1 MQLAGGHG
9 KFTISHILATS
20 FVRAVDAA
28 ATHYREKKTKLPVG
42 DQDIIPILDRTESGR
57 AGKLERFSHYVARQQ
72 GFEDAKECPQLCKL
86 AYDYLRKSKG
96 CEDNVY
102 EFFSNEPEAE
112 SLYVKLIEE
121 FDKCIIS
128 YFAFHWSQA
137 PFVISQVP
145 SGSVLVV
152 FCGVVQLLQ
161 VLYWLFLT
169 GLWVPL
175 GFALAVPTSS
185 RSLANMRFGYAKFWV
200 QLYNVPLLCITKDIG
215 VFLSR
220 QIGQVV
226 EVDSR
231 PSGACLGNMSSCPS
245 FTFDV
250 DSLGILYV
258 TAWQALWRTR
268 WLGWSVYGLVAG
280 RELAAPHDL
289 RAKFLHLRPTI
300 LTENLNQMG
309 RAVIPPTPP
318 STESQNKS
326 GTKVGIVSIS
336 VGLVA
341 LEVEQG
347 SLVEQCPLM
356 EGVKDMGSQGSKNSV
371 FNSESYAG
379 KFACLLFFRFDVGR
393 TDDINGSFLG
403 AEGVVASKQIPS
415 DAEYGTRRKG

>member
-1 MQLAGGHG
+1 MLKSG
-9 KFTISHILATS
+9 IS
-20 FVRAVDAA
+20 VRGFSM
-28 ATHYREKKTKLPVG
+28 LI
-42 DQDIIPILDRTESGR
+42 IIPILDRTEFGR
-57 AGKLERFSHYVARQQ
+57 AGKLEKFSHYVARQQ

-137 PFVISQVP
+137 PFVISQEW
-145 SGSVLVV
+145 
-152 FCGVVQLLQ
+152 Q
-161 VLYWLFLT
+161 VLSAESEQKKPKLKNFVIAAT
-169 GLWVPL
+169 
-175 GFALAVPTSS
+175 
-185 RSLANMRFGYAKFWV
+185 RF
-200 QLYNVPLLCITKDIG
+200 
-215 VFLSR
+215 
-220 QIGQVV
+220 
-226 EVDSR
+226 
-231 PSGACLGNMSSCPS
+231 CLGCPLRGGAAPSSFVLAIS
-245 FTFDV
+245 
-250 DSLGILYV
+250 
-258 TAWQALWRTR
+258 
-268 WLGWSVYGLVAG
+268 YGLVG
-280 RELAAPHDL
+280 SSRFCLDSPRDL

-309 RAVIPPTPP
+309 RAVIPLTPP

-347 SLVEQCPLM
+347 SLVEQCHLM
-356 EGVKDMGSQGSKNSV
+356 EGVKDMGSQGSKNIV

-379 KFACLLFFRFDVGR
+379 KFACLLFFSPQ